1 MRIEYGYMTTLVA
14 VASVALPLVV
24 PAQADAVSPVATHS
38 LDTTVVPSLGVKI
51 PETMRGGTWKVIYSS
66 AEGPEGRALEVLTKR
81 AGTYFLREAH
91 FATPFVLP
99 LEKDGGE
106 IVDTKRDAFV
116 IGVPEKNAT
125 LRALLGGGNGGQRAA
140 RSTDAAAPSVPKG
153 GYLIKTMHKNGRN
166 VIVIAGDNPFA
177 VLWGVFDFL
186 DVVVPDLEAGMV
198 GSHGR
203 YPGTVF
209 RGAKIPSRE
218 YATAPETPVRSAWT
232 WGHVINDYNASFRE
246 MARARF
252 NRAIIWN
259 DRQIVNAKEVVEC
272 AHSWGIEVYWGFH
285 WGWGIK
291 VDVNKLDEL
300 SDSIVDEWRRIW
312 RPMGGD
318 GIYFQSFTET
328 SAQEIGGRLI
338 ADIVTELV
346 NKTAKKIHAESPAT
360 DIIFGLHASSIH
372 KKGATEAIARTDPSL
387 EILWED
393 CGAFPFHDT
402 GLSPKMIS
410 YCDKILALTPSVGF
424 CWKAQLR
431 IDWGHFRRPLAGP
444 FLLGC
449 ASEQL
454 IERDRAL
461 TLPRHAPIDEYWIK
475 NGKWAYDFVKHVRE
489 GKHQPKEFSAVA
501 EYNPPYSFATFCQS
515 ELFWSTK
522 DSWDELARRARAR
535 ARPEK

>member
-1 MRIEYGYMTTLVA
+1 MKKLIA
-14 VASVALPLVV
+14 VAAVA
-24 PAQADAVSPVATHS
+24 ASAATSAVAGAHS
-38 LDTTVVPSLGVKI
+38 LDTTAVPSLGGKI
-51 PETMRGGTWKVIYSS
+51 PATMRGGTWKVIYSS

-81 AGTYFLREAH
+81 VGTYLLREAY

-125 LRALLGGGNGGQRAA
+125 LRALLGGPGFVRAKDG
-140 RSTDAAAPSVPKG
+140 TKPVPPG
-153 GYLIKTMHKNGRN
+153 GYLIKTMHRDGRN
-166 VIVIAGDNPFA
+166 VVVIAGDNPSA
-177 VLWGVFDFL
+177 VLWGTFDFL
-186 DVVVPDLEAGMV
+186 DVVVPGLEARLKGA
-198 GSHGR
+198 HNC
-203 YPGTVF
+203 YPGTFF
-209 RGAKIPSRE
+209 RSEKIPSCE
-218 YATAPETPVRSAWT
+218 YATAPETPVRSAWM
-232 WGHVINDYNASFRE
+232 WGHVINDYNDSFRE

-259 DRQIVNAKEVVEC
+259 DRQIVNAREVVEC

-328 SAQEIGGRLI
+328 NAQEIGGRLI

-346 NKTAKKIHAESPAT
+346 NKTAKKIHAESPNT

-393 CGAFPFHDT
+393 CGAFPFHDS

-410 YCDKILALTPSVGF
+410 YCDKILALTPTVGF

-431 IDWGHFRRPLAGP
+431 IDWSHFRRPLAGP

-461 TLPRHAPIDEYWIK
+461 TLPRHVQIDEYWMK

-489 GKHQPKEFSAVA
+489 GRRQPKEFSAVA

-522 DSWDELARRARAR
+522 DSWEELARRARAR

>member
-1 MRIEYGYMTTLVA
+1 MTVRHGYMAAMVAAAGASFAMAA
-14 VASVALPLVV
+14 VAAVSTA
-24 PAQADAVSPVATHS
+24 ARADAVSPVVTHS
-38 LDTTVVPSLGVKI
+38 LDTTVAASLGEKF

-106 IVDTKRDAFV
+106 VVDTKRDAFV
-116 IGVPEKNAT
+116 IGVPAKNAT
-125 LRALLGGGNGGQRAA
+125 LRALLGEKK
-140 RSTDAAAPSVPKG
+140 VPAG
-153 GYLIKTMHKNGRN
+153 GYLIKTMRRNGRN
-166 VIVIAGDNPFA
+166 VVVIAGDNPSA
-177 VLWGVFDFL
+177 VLWGTFDFF
-186 DVVVPDLEAGMV
+186 DVVVPDLEARLKNA
-198 GSHGR
+198 HCC
-203 YPGTVF
+203 YPGTFF
-209 RGAKIPSRE
+209 RSDKIPSYE

-259 DRQIVNAKEVVEC
+259 DRQIVNAREVVEC

-285 WGWGIK
+285 WGWGIEFN
-291 VDVNKLDEL
+291 DLSKLDAL

-312 RPMGGD
+312 KPMGGD

-328 SAQEIGGRLI
+328 SQQEMGGRLI

-346 NKTAKKIHAESPAT
+346 NKTAKKIHAESPDT

-410 YCDKILALTPSVGF
+410 YCDKILALTPTVGF

-431 IDWGHFRRPLAGP
+431 IDWSHFRRPLAGP

-454 IERDRAL
+454 IERDRAI
-461 TLPRHAPIDEYWIK
+461 TLPRHVQIDEYWIK
-475 NGKWAYDFVKHVRE
+475 NGKFAYDFVKHVRE
-489 GKHQPKEFSAVA
+489 GKHQPKEYSAVA

-515 ELFWSTK
+515 ELFWSTR
-522 DSWDELARRARAR
+522 DSWDEIARRARAR

>member
-1 MRIEYGYMTTLVA
+1 MIKMDKFLRTAAAVAISAATSLVA
-14 VASVALPLVV
+14 
-24 PAQADAVSPVATHS
+24 AQADAVSPTVTHAI
-38 LDTTVVPSLGVKI
+38 DTSSVPTLGVQI
-51 PETMRGGTWKVIYSS
+51 PKEMRGGTWKVIYSS
-66 AEGPEGRALEVLTKR
+66 AEGPELRALEVLTK
-81 AGTYFLREAH
+81 GVGPYMLREAH

-116 IGVPEKNAT
+116 IGVPAKNAT
-125 LRALLGGGNGGQRAA
+125 LRALLGGK
-140 RSTDAAAPSVPKG
+140 TVPAG
-153 GYLIKTMHKNGRN
+153 GYLIKTMHRQGRN
-166 VIVIAGDNPFA
+166 VIVIAGDTPSA
-177 VLWGVFDFL
+177 VLWGVFDFM
-186 DVVVPDLEAGMV
+186 DVVAPTLDARMAGA
-198 GSHGR
+198 HGG
-203 YPGTVF
+203 YPGTF
-209 RGAKIPSRE
+209 LRGKKLPDYE
-218 YATAPETPVRSAWT
+218 YSTAPETPVRSAWM

-259 DRQIVNAKEVVEC
+259 DRQIVNAKQVVEC
-272 AHSWGIEVYWGFH
+272 AHSWGIEVFWGFH
-285 WGWGIK
+285 WGWGIPFN
-291 VDVNKLDEL
+291 DLSKLDEL
-300 SDSIVDEWRRIW
+300 SDSIVNDWRRIW
-312 RPMGGD
+312 KPMGGD

-328 SAQEIGGRLI
+328 NAQEMGGRLI

-346 NKTAKKIHAESPAT
+346 NKTAKKIHAESPDT

-410 YCDKILALTPSVGF
+410 YCDKILALTPTVGF

-449 ASEQL
+449 TADSL
-454 IERDRAL
+454 IERDRSI
-461 TLPRHAPIDEYWIK
+461 TLPRHASIDEYWIK

-489 GKHQPKEFSAVA
+489 GKYQPKEYSAVA

-522 DSWDELARRARAR
+522 DSWEEIMRRARAR
-535 ARPEK
+535 ASLGSVH

>member
-1 MRIEYGYMTTLVA
+1 MKKINKMFKTTMALVISA
-14 VASVALPLVV
+14 ATGLAA
-24 PAQADAVSPVATHS
+24 AQADAVSPTVTHA
-38 LDTTVVPSLGVKI
+38 LDTTVEPVFATKYPK
-51 PETMRGGTWKVIYSS
+51 EMRGGTWKVIYSS

-81 AGTYFLREAH
+81 VGTHFLREAH

-99 LEKDGGE
+99 LEKDGGPR
-106 IVDTKRDAFV
+106 VDTKRDAIV
-116 IGVPEKNAT
+116 IGVPAQNAT
-125 LRALLGGGNGGQRAA
+125 LKALLDGKV
-140 RSTDAAAPSVPKG
+140 VPAG
-153 GYLIKTMHKNGRN
+153 GYLIKTLHKEGRN
-166 VIVIAGDNPFA
+166 VVVIAGDTPSA

-186 DVVVPDLEAGMV
+186 DVIVPDLEVRMAGTHGGYV
-198 GSHGR
+198 G
-203 YPGTVF
+203 TFF
-209 RGAKIPSRE
+209 RGKNIPTFE
-218 YATAPETPVRSAWT
+218 YATAPETPVRSAWM
-232 WGHVINDYNASFRE
+232 WGHVINDYNDSFRE

-259 DRQIVNAKEVVEC
+259 DRQIVNAKQVVEC
-272 AHSWGIEVYWGFH
+272 AHSWGIEIYWGFH
-285 WGWGIK
+285 WGWGIPFNDISK
-291 VDVNKLDEL
+291 IDEL

-328 SAQEIGGRLI
+328 NAQEMGGRLI

-346 NKTAKKIHAESPAT
+346 NKTAKKIHAESPDT

-393 CGAFPFHDT
+393 CGAFPFHDG

-410 YCDKILALTPSVGF
+410 YCDKILALTPTVGF

-444 FLLGC
+444 FMLGC
-449 ASEQL
+449 AGEKL
-454 IERDRAL
+454 TERDRAI
-461 TLPRHAPIDEYWIK
+461 TLPRHAPLDEYWIK
-475 NGKWAYDFVKHVRE
+475 NGKWAYDFVRHVRE

-522 DSWDELARRARAR
+522 DSWEEIARRARAR
-535 ARPEK
+535 ARPER

>member
-1 MRIEYGYMTTLVA
+1 MDSNWMKVVNTA
-14 VASVALPLVV
+14 FKAAALAAI
-24 PAQADAVSPVATHS
+24 PAATVFAGVQADAVSPTVTHS
-38 LDTTVVPSLGVKI
+38 IDTTAEPVFATKYPA
-51 PETMRGGTWKVIYSS
+51 EMRGGTWKVIYSS

-99 LEKDGGE
+99 LEKDGGPR
-106 IVDTKRDAFV
+106 VDTKRDVIV
-116 IGVPEKNAT
+116 IGVPSQNAT
-125 LRALLGGGNGGQRAA
+125 LKALIGASA
-140 RSTDAAAPSVPKG
+140 VPAG
-153 GYLIKTMHKNGRN
+153 GYLIKTMHKEGRN
-166 VIVIAGDNPFA
+166 IVAIAGDTPSA

-186 DVVVPDLEAGMV
+186 DVVVHDLEARLKNA
-198 GSHGR
+198 HCC
-203 YPGTVF
+203 YPGTFF
-209 RGAKIPSRE
+209 RSEKIPPYE
-218 YATAPETPVRSAWT
+218 YATAPETPVRSAWM

-259 DRQIVNAKEVVEC
+259 DRQIVNAREVVEC

-285 WGWGIK
+285 WGWGIQFN
-291 VDVNKLDEL
+291 DLRKLDAL

-312 RPMGGD
+312 KPMGGD

-328 SAQEIGGRLI
+328 SQQEMGGRLI

-346 NKTAKKIHAESPAT
+346 NKTAKKIHAESPDT

-410 YCDKILALTPSVGF
+410 YCDKILALTPTVGF

-431 IDWGHFRRPLAGP
+431 IDWSHFRRPLAGP

-461 TLPRHAPIDEYWIK
+461 TLPRHVQIDEYWIK
-475 NGKWAYDFVKHVRE
+475 NGKFAYDFVKHVRE
-489 GKHQPKEFSAVA
+489 GKYQPKEYSAVA

-522 DSWDELARRARAR
+522 DNWDEIARRARAR
-535 ARPEK
+535 ARPER